1 MGSTPK
7 LSKAGKVVL
16 GVLVLLGLFL
26 AKTYWWDNRPEV
38 VAEREAKAKQDS
50 IALAKENI
58 DTTHAVVTEPTKT
71 ETEVTPK
78 VKTTQ
83 TVSEAPVK
91 SAKTQKVKEKK
102 SEAPKEEKPAPKK
115 TTPKK
120 TGERENLEFNNF

>member
-1 MGSTPK
+1 MSNLK

-58 DTTHAVVTEPTKT
+58 DTTHTVVTEPTKT
-71 ETEVTPK
+71 ETEVTPE

-115 TTPKK
+115 TAPKK
-120 TGERENLEFNNF
+120 NGERENLEFNNF